1 MSCLYIFGLGSPYG
15 WDQAGWL
22 AAGELGTTFAQQP
35 GIRVDTL
42 SHPTSLFVHPVTSGD
57 WLVFIDCMVGKA
69 TPGTV
74 QRFTP
79 QTLPSSQSQLSSHG
93 FDLKSTVDL
102 LTEMGFSAEHIQIF
116 AVEAPAQSVHMEA
129 QPLQLFLDQA
139 TRVLHGTVKTWV
151 DEWWVTRLDDL
162 TA

>member
-1 MSCLYIFGLGSPYG
+1 MSCLYVFGLGSPYG

-22 AAGELGTTFAQQP
+22 AADALGASFAGLP

-42 SHPTSLFVHPVTSGD
+42 SHPASLFTHPVIPED
-57 WLVFIDCMVGKA
+57 RLIFIDCMVGKA

-79 QTLPSSQSQLSSHG
+79 QTLPSSPIRLSSHG

-102 LTEMGFSAEHIQIF
+102 LIGMDFSAEHIQVF
-116 AVEAPAQSVHMEA
+116 AVEAPAQNGHMEA
-129 QPLQLFLDQA
+129 QQLQQFLDQA
-139 TRVLHGTVKTWV
+139 TRALHTTVKTWV
-151 DEWWVTRLDDL
+151 DEWWVAGL
-162 TA
+162 